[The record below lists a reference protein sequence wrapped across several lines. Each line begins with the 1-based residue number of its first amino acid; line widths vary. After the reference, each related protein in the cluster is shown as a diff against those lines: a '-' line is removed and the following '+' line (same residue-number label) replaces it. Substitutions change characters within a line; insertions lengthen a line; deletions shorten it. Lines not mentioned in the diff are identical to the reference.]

1 MKRTLL
7 AAALLATVGA
17 ANATVSLVG
26 GTSISFSGYAN
37 PAVLTDPQS
46 SGLENASLVS
56 DNPLDQLTA
65 TFLGK
70 AAGHVN
76 QFFVNGGLVFDNF
89 AAALSSYG
97 PFYAG
102 SPLNIAL
109 RDSSDGSSVPD
120 GGNPLPFASHVVLGN
135 TDGGGF
141 TPYTKGGEY
150 DFVLGF
156 NDSYKYDADH
166 NDLVVGFKVSVVPEP
181 ETYALL
187 LAGLGIMGFIARRR
201 RAS

>member
-7 AAALLATVGA
+7 AVALLATVGA

-26 GTSISFSGYAN
+26 GTSI
-37 PAVLTDPQS
+37 
-46 SGLENASLVS
+46 
-56 DNPLDQLTA
+56 
-65 TFLGK
+65 
-70 AAGHVN
+70 
-76 QFFVNGGLVFDNF
+76 DNF

-102 SPLNIAL
+102 SPLNIAF

-120 GGNPLPFASHVVLGN
+120 GGNPLSFASYVVLGN

-187 LAGLGIMGFIARRR
+187 LAGLGIMGFIARTYSRGSEQPMTAAMAPSEGNRR
-201 RAS
+201 M